1 VRILRGILK
10 NTVYVQVR
18 KNFFQVRHIES
29 KREVQGNAVFT
40 TERLLI
46 GNFMEAE
53 NCLMTALKEL
63 DYGKTYLSDPTTVIH
78 PIDMTEGGLSEVEH
92 RIFLEV
98 AYGAGSKKV
107 MVWLG
112 SELEDNEVL
121 QQAKDT

>member
-1 VRILRGILK
+1 
-10 NTVYVQVR
+10 
-18 KNFFQVRHIES
+18 
-29 KREVQGNAVFT
+29 
-40 TERLLI
+40 
-46 GNFMEAE
+46 MEAE